1 MAIGGVLSEAWELY
15 RRFFARFVLVA
26 APVFL
31 VLGLLEAIGNA
42 SSDEAAASV
51 LWGLI
56 GVVVGII
63 GTFWVQGALVE
74 AVRDVRDGRADL
86 TVGELYDR
94 VRGRLPALIV
104 AGLLAGLGVL
114 VGLILLIIPGL
125 YLLTRWSMIVP
136 VIVLEGR
143 SAGDSFGRS
152 WEIVRGNAWRVFWL
166 IVITLFVAALASGI
180 LQALLLFLPDFLS
193 TWLGS
198 ALANSIVVPFVAS
211 AWTVAY
217 YRLVGEEPA
226 PQPTTAVPA

>member
-1 MAIGGVLSEAWELY
+1 VAIGAVLSEAWELY
-15 RRFFARFVLVA
+15 RRFFSRFVLVA

-56 GVVVGII
+56 GVVVGLV

-86 TVGELYDR
+86 AVGELYDR

-114 VGLILLIIPGL
+114 VGLILLIVPGL

-143 SAGDSFGRS
+143 SASDSFGRS
-152 WEIVRGNAWRVFWL
+152 WEVVRGDAWRVFWL
-166 IVITLFVAALASGI
+166 ILITLFGAALASGV
-180 LQALLLFLPDFLS
+180 LQALLLFLPDFFS

-198 ALANSIVVPFVAS
+198 ALANTIVVPFVAT

-217 YRLVGEEPA
+217 YRLAGQEPA
-226 PQPTTAVPA
+226 LQPATAVPA